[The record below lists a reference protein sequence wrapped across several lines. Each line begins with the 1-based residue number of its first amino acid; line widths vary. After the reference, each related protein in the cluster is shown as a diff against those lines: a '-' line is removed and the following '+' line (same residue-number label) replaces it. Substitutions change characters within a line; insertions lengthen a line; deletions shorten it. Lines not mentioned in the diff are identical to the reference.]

1 MIKIK
6 QGNIESLEIGKMP
19 KKFVSICGK
28 MERIFHFISWLKSM
42 KSDFK
47 KLILEWSMMSYKR
60 FKMERKLFYEVNYT
74 FYILYPISVQKLS
87 SMTKN

>member
-1 MIKIK
+1 
-6 QGNIESLEIGKMP
+6 
-19 KKFVSICGK
+19 
-28 MERIFHFISWLKSM
+28 
-42 KSDFK
+42 
-47 KLILEWSMMSYKR
+47 MMSYKR